1 MIKMLPF
8 IGFFITTYES
18 IQQSWENWRSSSSQ
32 PRTSHI
38 PKESHEEEEDQ
49 KSYEGEDKEGEEEE
63 VGSKDQE
70 DEDVKV
76 EGIELSQK

>member
-18 IQQSWENWRSSSSQ
+18 IQQSWENWRSSPSQ
-32 PRTSHI
+32 PRSSHI

-49 KSYEGEDKEGEEEE
+49 NFYEGEDKEGEEE
-63 VGSKDQE
+63 VDSKDQ
-70 DEDVKV
+70 EDVKV